1 MVLAAPFSA
10 VMSDGSTDSAV
21 LEQEIIYCR
30 FAKDGNVNVRFLS
43 IEELERGTAVNIT
56 AAIFGA
62 LDAVDPGW
70 APKLVALGADG
81 AAVMQGHKRGVV
93 ALLKAKCPW
102 LMVG

>member
-1 MVLAAPFSA
+1 
-10 VMSDGSTDSAV
+10 MSDGSTDSAV

-56 AAIFGA
+56 AAISGA
-62 LDAVDPGW
+62 LDDVDPGW
-70 APKLVALGADG
+70 APKLVALGAG
-81 AAVMQGHKRGVV
+81 GEVMQGHKRGVV